1 MLKGFSF
8 SLMLYVF
15 RYISEYRTLVFIL
28 KIESTMKYFIHS
40 ALYISYAK
48 FPATFSIADIK
59 FWPDLNSI

>member
-28 KIESTMKYFIHS
+28 KIEKHHEIFIHS

-59 FWPDLNSI
+59 F